1 MRIYVVGHKSPD
13 LDATSAPVAYV
24 EYLTKVKRYKDAEII
39 PAVVDDTNKET
50 AFVFQKYNLLRP
62 RLLAIEEIKPEDKII
77 LVDHNEED
85 QRMDDLNNEQVIE
98 IVDHH
103 KVKLDFGHPI
113 RLDIRPFGSVCSVI
127 YENFVKDELKPS
139 REVMG
144 LILCSILSDTQGLKS
159 STTTK
164 WDAKAAH
171 DLAYELDE
179 DLDQLTFDIFKA
191 KSDMTGLSPEQIVK
205 KDYKIFDFSR
215 IKVFIGQVETVEPEN
230 IFAVK
235 DQVIEAMI
243 KVKAT
248 EGVDHIF
255 LTVTDILK
263 VNSVVFYNTD
273 EDKAVLEEAF
283 KSIGNDHVIN
293 IGPKM
298 SRKKDIAPPIEDA
311 LRYK

>member
-1 MRIYVVGHKSPD
+1 MRIFVVGHKSPD
-13 LDATSAPVAYV
+13 LDATSAPVAYA
-24 EYLTKVKRYKDAEII
+24 EYLTKVKRYKDAEIV

-50 AFVFQKYNLLRP
+50 AVVFSKYGLPRP
-62 RLLAIEEIKPEDKII
+62 KMLVIEEIGPDDKII

-85 QRMDDLNNEQVIE
+85 QRMDDLDDEKVIE

-139 REVMG
+139 REVAG

-179 DLDQLTFDIFKA
+179 DLDKLTFEIFKS
-191 KSDMTGLSPEQIVK
+191 KSDITGMTPEQVVK

-215 IKVFIGQVETVEPEN
+215 IKVFIGQVETVEPET
-230 IFAVK
+230 IMSMK
-235 DQVIEAMI
+235 DQILNAMQTI
-243 KVKAT
+243 KAA
-248 EGVDHIF
+248 EGVDHVF

-263 VNSVVFYNTD
+263 VNSTIIYMTD
-273 EDKAVLEEAF
+273 EDKAILEEAF
-283 KSIGNDHVIN
+283 KGVGENHIIN